1 MQEREKA
8 AKASQEI
15 KECLDSQVRHQ
26 EKERLQSRENDLN
39 IGKKMIDENL
49 ESLTR
54 SEQLA
59 AFKRHEIT
67 KQLREAWTQ

>member
-26 EKERLQSRENDLN
+26 EKERL
-39 IGKKMIDENL
+39 
-49 ESLTR
+49 
-54 SEQLA
+54 
-59 AFKRHEIT
+59 
-67 KQLREAWTQ
+67 